1 MMCHTRNLEVHF
13 NMKNINIFSEFSK
26 KGFVKIKL
34 DKKYVNTYK
43 DLKNLIKKKF
53 PKSFK
58 DNSFENFHYN
68 VNFEEI
74 NNIRMKIIKTIN
86 TKKDLKKNIYLSGKS
101 FLDNAL
107 GTDIVVQKN
116 INLAIQMPH
125 DTSRP
130 LFHKDTPLSSKY
142 EIVFWIPLV
151 DCKETMCMTMID
163 KKYHDEADNLLN
175 NVHKNSGNIL
185 EKFSKKKGTYIPLK
199 FGEAIIF
206 STDNFHFIPINKTK
220 KTRWSLNLRFKNLF
234 TPYGERNLL
243 DYFEVLKT
251 SPITNLLNN

>member
-1 MMCHTRNLEVHF
+1 
-13 NMKNINIFSEFSK
+13 MKNSNIFSEFSK
-26 KGFVKIKL
+26 KGFIKIKL
-34 DKKYVNTYK
+34 DKKYINTYK
-43 DLKNLIKKKF
+43 DLKNLVKKRF
-53 PKSFK
+53 SKSFK

-86 TKKDLKKNIYLSGKS
+86 TKQDLKKNIYLSGKS

-107 GTDIVVQKN
+107 GADIVVQKN
-116 INLAIQMPH
+116 INLAIQMPY

-151 DCKETMCMTMID
+151 DCKKTMCMTMID
-163 KKYHDEADNLLN
+163 KKYHDEADNLFN
-175 NVHKNSGNIL
+175 NVNKNSENIF
-185 EKFSKKKGTYIPLK
+185 EKFSKKKGTYIPVK

-206 STDNFHFIPINKTK
+206 SADNFHFIPINKTK

-243 DYFEVLKT
+243 DYFEILKT